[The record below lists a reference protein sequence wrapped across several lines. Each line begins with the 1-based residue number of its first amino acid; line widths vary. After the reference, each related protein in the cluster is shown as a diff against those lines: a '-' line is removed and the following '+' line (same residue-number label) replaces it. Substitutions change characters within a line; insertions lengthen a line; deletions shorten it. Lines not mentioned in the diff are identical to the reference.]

1 MRGGRVSKEF
11 CSCTGTV
18 VAQKNTNRNMNR
30 FARKIAFDLKY
41 GYFSSLGSEISIM
54 EPFAFYL
61 SYWHETKIVDRVIL
75 SSFALSVSGI
85 CNGTSNMFF
94 S

>member
-1 MRGGRVSKEF
+1 MKYGKKEFSEGRVRVSKDF
-11 CSCTGTV
+11 CSCTGTA

-54 EPFAFYL
+54 EPFGFL
-61 SYWHETKIVDRVIL
+61 LIL
-75 SSFALSVSGI
+75 LA
-85 CNGTSNMFF
+85 
-94 S
+94 